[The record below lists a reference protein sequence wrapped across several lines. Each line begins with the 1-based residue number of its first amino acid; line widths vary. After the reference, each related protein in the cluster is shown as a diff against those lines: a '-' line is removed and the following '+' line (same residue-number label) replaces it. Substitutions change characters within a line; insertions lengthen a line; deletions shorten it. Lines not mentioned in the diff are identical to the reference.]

1 MFKRLGNTV
10 ARHPWRLIGAWIAIA
25 VVLGMIGS
33 AKLYDVTTDDQSS
46 FLPTSYESARATE
59 FGEEAFGRVSGASSV
74 TALVKRGDG
83 DPLTKAD
90 LERIDGLVAETRTWT
105 PDEDAVAAGARS
117 SSRVVGAE
125 SGPVGGRGEF
135 SLFALRFKGNSADP
149 GVQEAFSQFRSDAV
163 QRFGAADLRVG
174 FTGGAATMT
183 DLMESTESTR
193 ALETALLYG
202 AIVLL
207 SLLFFRGLLAAILP
221 LLAVTLVGFAATG
234 LIVLGA
240 LATGLE
246 LDTSTPSLITTV
258 LIGIGIDYFL
268 FLAFRYREL
277 LRSGNDRKDAAAITV
292 RRVGEVIASAAL
304 AVVVAFATLGLAEY
318 GQFKVLGPAIALSV
332 LVMLAA
338 GLTLF
343 PALLAVA
350 GRAMFWPSRSW
361 RRERT
366 GGPAARIGR
375 LVARRPGRV
384 AAASAAVLVVL
395 GLGAIG
401 VRMSYDLGDE
411 PKGTE
416 SARVADEIAASLPRG
431 ATDPVRIYVRS
442 DRPLNAAALEPMRR
456 RIAAIDGVGGVSKPA
471 LARSARAAQLQVT
484 LTMRATTNEALR
496 LADGPV
502 REAAHA
508 ATPSRS
514 EAMVGGTSAVYA
526 DVSQSIEDDLRLIF
540 PIAAG
545 LILIILIVL
554 LRSAIAPLYLL
565 VAVGLEFVA
574 TLGAATL
581 VYQGGR
587 GESGV
592 AFTLPLV
599 LFLFVAAL
607 GTDYNVLIASR
618 LREEL
623 RRGLSVADATAEAV
637 RHAAPAIAAAGLVL
651 ASSFGTLMLYH
662 DEATKQMG
670 FAMAVGILLASLLVS
685 TLLVPA
691 LTALAGRR
699 AWWPGSA
706 SRPLVLMAV
715 DEPART
721 DDRAEPAQIERLA
734 A

>member
-1 MFKRLGNTV
+1 MFKRLGHTV
-10 ARHPWRLIGAWIAIA
+10 AGHPWRVITAWVAIA
-25 VVLGMIGS
+25 LVVGMIGS
-33 AKLYDVTTDDQSS
+33 AKLYDVTTDNQSS

-74 TALVKRGDG
+74 TALVKRGD
-83 DPLTKAD
+83 DRPLTNAD
-90 LERIDGLVAETRTWT
+90 LERIDGLVAQTR
-105 PDEDAVAAGARS
+105 S
-117 SSRVVGAE
+117 KNRVVGAE
-125 SGPVGGRGEF
+125 TGPVGGRGQF
-135 SLFALRFKGNSADP
+135 SLLALQFEGNSADP
-149 GVQEAFSQFRSDAV
+149 RVQEAFSDFRSDAAK
-163 QRFGAADLRVG
+163 RFAEADLRIG

-183 DLMESTESTR
+183 DLMESTGSAR

-207 SLLFFRGLLAAILP
+207 SLLFFRGVLAAILP
-221 LLAVTLVGFAATG
+221 LIAVSLVGFAATG
-234 LIVLGA
+234 LIVLAA

-277 LRSGNDRKDAAAITV
+277 LRSGRARKEAAAVTV

-343 PALLAVA
+343 PALLAVT

-366 GGPAARIGR
+366 TGPAARVGR

-401 VRMSYDLGDE
+401 VRMSYDLGGE

-416 SARVADEIAASLPRG
+416 SARIADEIAASLPRG

-442 DRPLNAAALEPMRR
+442 DRPLDATALEPMRR
-456 RIAAIDGVGGVSKPA
+456 RVASIDGVGDVSSPV
-471 LARSARAAQLQVT
+471 LAREGRAAQVEVT
-484 LTMRATTNEALR
+484 LTTRATTDEALR
-496 LADGPV
+496 LTDGSI
-502 REAAHA
+502 REAAHG
-508 ATPSRS
+508 ATPVGS

-540 PIAAG
+540 PIAAA
-545 LILIILIVL
+545 LILIILVVL

-565 VAVGLEFVA
+565 LAVGLEFVA

-581 VYQGGR
+581 VYQAGLR
-587 GESGV
+587 EPGV

-623 RRGLSVADATAEAV
+623 RLGRSVADATAEAV
-637 RHAAPAIAAAGLVL
+637 RHATPAIAAAGLVL
-651 ASSFGTLMLYH
+651 ASSFGTLML
-662 DEATKQMG
+662 ESSGVARQQG
-670 FAMAVGILLASLLVS
+670 FAMAFGILLASLVVS
-685 TLLVPA
+685 SILVPA
-691 LTALAGRR
+691 LTALAGQR
-699 AWWPGSA
+699 AWWPHRSTL
-706 SRPLVLMAV
+706 RPGAQ
-715 DEPART
+715 ARVKEVVPQAT
-721 DDRAEPAQIERLA
+721 S
-734 A
+734 

>member
-1 MFKRLGNTV
+1 MFNKLGHTV
-10 ARHPWRLIGAWIAIA
+10 ARHPWRFIAAWVLVA
-25 VVLGMIGS
+25 VVLGSVGS
-33 AKLYDVTTDDQSS
+33 AKLYNVTTDDQSS

-59 FGEEAFGRVSGASSV
+59 FGEEAFGRASGASSV
-74 TALVKRGDG
+74 TALIKRNDG
-83 DPLTKAD
+83 RALAKPD
-90 LERIDGLVAETRTWT
+90 LARIDRLVAETRTWR
-105 PDEDAVAAGARS
+105 PDEQAVDAGARS

-125 SGPVGGRGEF
+125 LGPLGGRGQF
-135 SLFALRFKGNSADP
+135 KLMALQFKGNSADP

-163 QRFGAADLRVG
+163 RQYAAADLRIG

-221 LLAVTLVGFAATG
+221 LIAVALVGFAAVG
-234 LIVLGA
+234 LVVLGA

-268 FLAFRYREL
+268 FLAFRYREV
-277 LRSGNDRKDAAAITV
+277 LRSGSDRKQAAVVAV

-332 LVMLAA
+332 IVMLAA

-343 PALLAVA
+343 PALLAA
-350 GRAMFWPSRSW
+350 TGQAMFWPSTSW

-366 GGPAARIGR
+366 AGPAAWIGR

-384 AAASAAVLVVL
+384 TAASATVLVVL
-395 GLGAIG
+395 GLGALG
-401 VRMSYDLGDE
+401 ARMSYDLGGE

-431 ATDPVRIYVRS
+431 ATDPVRIFIRS
-442 DRPLNAAALEPMRR
+442 DSPLDATALEPMRR
-456 RIAAIDGVGGVSKPA
+456 RVASIDGVGGVSEPV
-471 LARSARAAQLQVT
+471 LARDGRAAQVEVT

-496 LADGPV
+496 IVDGPI
-502 REAAHA
+502 RAAAHS
-508 ATPSRS
+508 ATPVGS
-514 EAMVGGTSAVYA
+514 EAMVGGRSAVYA

-540 PIAAG
+540 PIAAA
-545 LILIILIVL
+545 LILIILVVL
-554 LRSAIAPLYLL
+554 LRSAVAPLYLL

-581 VYQGGR
+581 LYQGGL
-587 GESGV
+587 GEPGV

-623 RRGLSVADATAEAV
+623 RGGRSVADATAEAV

-651 ASSFGTLMLYH
+651 ASSFATLMLYH

-670 FAMAVGILLASLLVS
+670 FAMAVGILLASLVVS

-706 SRPLVLMAV
+706 GRPALPV
-715 DEPART
+715 T
-721 DDRAEPAQIERLA
+721 GIDDHRVEDGQPTRLA

>member
-1 MFKRLGNTV
+1 MFKRLGHTV
-10 ARHPWRLIGAWIAIA
+10 ARHPWRLIAAWVAIA
-25 VVLGMIGS
+25 AVLGTVGS
-33 AKLYDVTTDDQSS
+33 AKMFDVTTDDQSS
-46 FLPTSYESARATE
+46 FLPSSYESARATE
-59 FGEEAFGRVSGASSV
+59 FGEEAFGRASGASSV
-74 TALVKRGDG
+74 TALVKRD
-83 DPLTKAD
+83 DQRPLTKAD
-90 LERIDGLVAETRTWT
+90 IARIDGLVAATRST
-105 PDEDAVAAGARS
+105 
-117 SSRVVGAE
+117 SRIVGAE
-125 SGPVGGRGEF
+125 AGPVAARGQF
-135 SLFALRFKGNSADP
+135 KLIALQFEGNSADP
-149 GVQEAFSQFRSDAV
+149 GVQEAFSRFRSDV
-163 QRFGAADLRVG
+163 VEQFGAADLRIG
-174 FTGGAATMT
+174 FTGGTATMT

-207 SLLFFRGLLAAILP
+207 SLLFFRGVLAAILP
-221 LLAVTLVGFAATG
+221 LIAVALVGFAAIG
-234 LIVLGA
+234 LIVLAA

-268 FLAFRYREL
+268 FLAFRYREM
-277 LRSGNDRKDAAAITV
+277 LRSGNDRKEAAAISV

-304 AVVVAFATLGLAEY
+304 AVVVAFAALGLAEY
-318 GQFKVLGPAIALSV
+318 GQFKVLGPSIALSV

-343 PALLAVA
+343 PALLAVT
-350 GRAMFWPSRSW
+350 GRAMFWPSRAW

-366 GGPAARIGR
+366 DGPAARIGR

-395 GLGAIG
+395 GFGALG
-401 VRMSYDLGDE
+401 VRMSYDLGGE

-431 ATDPVRIYVRS
+431 ATNPVRVYVRS
-442 DRPLNAAALEPMRR
+442 DRPLNAGDLQPMGRR
-456 RIAAIDGVGGVSKPA
+456 LASIEGVGDVSNPL
-471 LARSARAAQLQVT
+471 LARNGRAAQIEVT
-484 LTMRATTNEALR
+484 LATRATTNDALR
-496 LADGPV
+496 LVGGPI
-502 REAAHA
+502 RKA
-508 ATPSRS
+508 ATPAGS
-514 EAMVGGTSAVYA
+514 EAMVGGLSAVYA

-540 PIAAG
+540 PIAAA

-554 LRSAIAPLYLL
+554 LRSAVAPLYLL
-565 VAVGLEFVA
+565 LAVGLEFVA

-581 VYQGGR
+581 VYQR
-587 GESGV
+587 GLGEPGV

-623 RRGLSVADATAEAV
+623 RRGRSIADATAEAV
-637 RHAAPAIAAAGLVL
+637 RHATPAIAAAGLVL

-670 FAMAVGILLASLLVS
+670 FAMAVGILLASLVVS

-691 LTALAGRR
+691 LTAIAGRR
-699 AWWPGSA
+699 AWWPGAA
-706 SRPLVLMAV
+706 STPELVLVAS
-715 DEPART
+715 DETTPRDKPADSRQ
-721 DDRAEPAQIERLA
+721 PERLA